1 MYTYRTTPHV
11 TDAGNIQQQQ
21 QQQQMKL
28 MMMRLATTATMPLTD
43 GVAMQNQ

>member
-21 QQQQMKL
+21 QQQMKL
-28 MMMRLATTATMPLTD
+28 TMMRLATTATMPLTD

>member
-11 TDAGNIQQQQ
+11 TDAGNIQQQ